1 MTDFN
6 IAENSAN
13 KGEQIVEMLESF
25 GLFWD
30 VKKVNLKIQDPK
42 DSENMLSTDYF
53 GTQRQDNGHTFACV
67 KEGYQVLQNWE
78 LAELIQEAA
87 GDFDLEI
94 CKGGTFNG
102 GGKVYLQI
110 CTGTLTNIG
119 INNDQVKKY
128 ITAINSH
135 DASTS
140 LGLGMT
146 NTTISCSNTFH
157 SAYKQMQSKIRHTQS
172 MQEKLTILR
181 NEFSQIREN
190 EQTLY
195 GQFFKMAERPASN
208 DDVKRIVTQVTG
220 IDMNK
225 TMEQAKL
232 DYSTVQINKAGQLT
246 SRIAEEMTIKGQ
258 TLWGLFN
265 GVTKYTN
272 YDLSTPKRENA
283 TLESL
288 MIGGGSKI
296 NNKVFDLVT
305 I

>member
-1 MTDFN
+1 MNDLI
-6 IAENSAN
+6 IAENSAH
-13 KGEQIVEMLESF
+13 KGEQIMEMLEQF
-25 GLFWD
+25 DLFWE

-53 GTQRQDNGHTFACV
+53 GTQRQDTGHTFACV

-78 LAELIQEAA
+78 LADLIQEAA

-94 CKGGTFNG
+94 CRGGQFNG
-102 GGKVYLQI
+102 GAKVYLQI
-110 CTGTLTNIG
+110 CTGTLKNIG

-140 LGLGMT
+140 LGFGMT

-172 MQEKLTILR
+172 MQEKLQILR
-181 NEFSQIREN
+181 NEFAQIQEH

-195 GQFFKMAERPASN
+195 SQFFKMAERPADN
-208 DDVKRIVTQVTG
+208 DDVKRIVTNITG
-220 IDMNK
+220 IDLNK
-225 TMEQAKL
+225 TMEQAKA

-246 SRIAEEMTIKGQ
+246 ARISEEMTIKGK

-296 NNKVFDLVT
+296 NNKVFELVNV
-305 I
+305 